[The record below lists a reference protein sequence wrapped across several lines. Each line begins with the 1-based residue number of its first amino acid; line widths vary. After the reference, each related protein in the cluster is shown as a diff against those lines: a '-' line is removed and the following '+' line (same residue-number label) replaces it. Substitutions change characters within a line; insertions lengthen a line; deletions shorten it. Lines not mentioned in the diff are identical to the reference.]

1 MLKPPKMI
9 LNGSMNKT
17 SYTFTSMVE
26 TILQNNRRNYLVD
39 PIKIVPVHCSS
50 SYLVDSDWK
59 WGKGLNYDLFR
70 VEAIFTLNLREL
82 IKVMPPLF

>member
-1 MLKPPKMI
+1 MYTLLHFIDGNDVETKNMG
-9 LNGSMNKT
+9 LNGNMNKT
-17 SYTFTSMVE
+17 CYTFTSMVQ

-59 WGKGLNYDLFR
+59 WGKD
-70 VEAIFTLNLREL
+70 
-82 IKVMPPLF
+82 